1 MMLSLFATI
10 FGKNK
15 KEETLDCFEKGPG
28 EKMYLIVGLGNPS
41 EKYDKTR
48 HNVGFDVIDAL
59 ADKYNI
65 EVREKKAKALCGS
78 GYIEGQKVIL
88 VQPQTYMNL
97 SGDSVAPLMNFYKL
111 DPAEELIVVC
121 DDINLDPGYIRIR
134 KKGSAGGHN
143 GLKDII
149 AKTGSDQFSRV
160 KVGVGKKPAEW
171 DLADFVL
178 SRFSREERADLEGAI
193 LDAMDALVHMVQD
206 ETEEAMN
213 LYNGK
218 KPEKKKEAAE
228 EKKVIE
234 ERNATEEKDS

>member
-1 MMLSLFATI
+1 MIEKEEGHMFEGIKRL

-15 KEETLDCFEKGPG
+15 AKENPDINMEGINEEMF
-28 EKMYLIVGLGNPS
+28 LIVGLGNPS
-41 EKYDKTR
+41 AKYEKTR

-65 EVREKKAKALCGS
+65 EVKEKKAKALCGS

-88 VQPQTYMNL
+88 VKPQTFMNL

-111 DPAEELIVVC
+111 DPAEDLIVVY
-121 DDINLDPGYIRIR
+121 DDINLEPGYIRIR

-143 GLKDII
+143 GIKDII

-160 KVGVGKKPAEW
+160 KVGVGHKPADW

-178 SRFSREERADLEGAI
+178 SRFSKEERANLEDAI
-193 LDAMDALVHMVQD
+193 KDTMDALVHMIQD
-206 ETEEAMN
+206 ETDEAMN
-213 LYNGK
+213 KYNGR
-218 KPEKKKEAAE
+218 KPEKK
-228 EKKVIE
+228 V
-234 ERNATEEKDS
+234 

>member
-1 MMLSLFATI
+1 MFTFFKQI
-10 FGKNK
+10 FGKNRS
-15 KEETLDCFEKGPG
+15 EESIDTFVKGPG
-28 EKMYLIVGLGNPS
+28 EKMFLIVGLGNPS
-41 EKYDKTR
+41 AKYEKTR

-65 EVREKKAKALCGS
+65 EVKEKKSKALCGS
-78 GYIEGQKVIL
+78 GYMEGQKVIL
-88 VQPQTYMNL
+88 VKPQTFMNL
-97 SGDSVAPLMNFYKL
+97 SGESVAPLMNFYKL

-121 DDINLDPGYIRIR
+121 DDINLEPGYIRIR

-160 KVGVGKKPAEW
+160 KVGVGKKPADW

-178 SRFSREERADLEGAI
+178 SRFSKEERAELEGAI
-193 LDAMDALVHMVQD
+193 VDTMDALVHMVLD

-218 KPEKKKEAAE
+218 KPEKKQEAAKKENE
-228 EKKVIE
+228 EAAK
-234 ERNATEEKDS
+234 

>member
-1 MMLSLFATI
+1 MFSLFEKI
-10 FGKNK
+10 FGKK
-15 KEETLDCFEKGPG
+15 SAEETVNAFVKGPG

-65 EVREKKAKALCGS
+65 EVKEKKSKALCGS

-88 VQPQTYMNL
+88 VKPQTFMNL
-97 SGDSVAPLMNFYKL
+97 SGDSVAPLLNFYKL

-121 DDINLDPGYIRIR
+121 DDINLEPGYIRIR

-149 AKTGSDQFSRV
+149 GKTGSDQFSRV

-178 SRFSREERADLEGAI
+178 SRFSKEERVELEGAI
-193 LDAMDALVHMVQD
+193 VDTVDALVRMIQD
-206 ETEEAMN
+206 HTDEAMN
-213 LYNGK
+213 VYNGK
-218 KPEKKKEAAE
+218 KPEKKKEDE
-228 EKKVIE
+228 SVI
-234 ERNATEEKDS
+234 

>member
-1 MMLSLFATI
+1 MLKFLANI
-10 FGKNK
+10 FGKNHS
-15 KEETLDCFEKGPG
+15 EETIDTFVKGPE
-28 EKMYLIVGLGNPS
+28 EKMFLIVGLGNPS
-41 EKYDKTR
+41 AKYEKTR

-65 EVREKKAKALCGS
+65 EVKEKKSKALCGS

-88 VQPQTYMNL
+88 VKPQTFMNL
-97 SGDSVAPLMNFYKL
+97 SGDSVAPLLNFYKL

-143 GLKDII
+143 GIKDII
-149 AKTGSDQFSRV
+149 AKTGSDQFSRI
-160 KVGVGKKPAEW
+160 KVGVGKKPADW

-178 SRFSREERADLEGAI
+178 SRFSKEERANLEGAI
-193 LDAMDALVHMVQD
+193 VDAMDALVHMIQD
-206 ETEEAMN
+206 ETEDAMN

-218 KPEKKKEAAE
+218 KPEKKEAAAKKKEDAAEKEA
-228 EKKVIE
+228 
-234 ERNATEEKDS
+234 